1 MKNKS
6 TILISSLFIFC
17 AFIMNSCGRIGNSG
31 NEGTVLLPVK
41 DDPTVSF
48 RIWFKFGTQNDPKG
62 KEGLAELTA
71 SLLVSGS
78 TKVNSYEEILDKL
91 YPMASGYD
99 AKVDKEMTVISGRTH
114 KDNLKDYTTLFTD
127 AIMKPAF
134 KEEDFS
140 RIKEEMLN
148 YLEKELSYANDE
160 ELGKAA
166 LYNFVFEGT
175 PYGHVT
181 DGTIESLKSITLDDV
196 KQFYKKYFT
205 KDNLVI
211 GLGGGYDD
219 EFLWSFESELNK
231 LPAGKAE
238 EVTKPKYDK
247 INGLNFLLVDKEC
260 DATAISFGFPVDFTR
275 SDEDFYA
282 MALFASWFGEHRN
295 SSSHL
300 YQLIRET
307 RGMNYGDYAYVEAF
321 LDGSQLQMPMPNNA
335 RRQQIFEVWLRP
347 VPNSQRHFALR
358 AALRE
363 LKLVVDNGLTKEAFE
378 TTKKFLYKYALNF
391 APTTSVRLGYQ
402 IDSRFYGVE
411 DNGNYI
417 EYFRNKINSLTLEQV
432 NKALKK
438 HIQYNNIKF
447 GIVTQDA
454 VKFKEELV
462 NNTPSPIVY
471 PTPKPQS
478 VMDEDKIIEV
488 FPLKILPENVK
499 IVKVTDLFLK

>member
-1 MKNKS
+1 MKNKL
-6 TILISSLFIFC
+6 TILLGSLFIFC
-17 AFIMNSCGRIGNSG
+17 AFIMNSCGRISNSG
-31 NEGTVLLPVK
+31 DGRTVLLPVN

-48 RIWFKFGTQNDPKG
+48 RIWFKFGSQNDPKG
-62 KEGLAELTA
+62 KEGLAKLTA
-71 SLLVSGS
+71 SILVSGS
-78 TKVNSYEEILDKL
+78 TQVNSYEALLDKL

-99 AKVDKEMTVISGRTH
+99 AKVDKEMTVIIGRTH

-127 AIMKPAF
+127 AILKPAF
-134 KEEDFS
+134 KEEDFT

-166 LYNFVFEGT
+166 LYNYIFEGT
-175 PYGHVT
+175 PYGHLME
-181 DGTIESLKSITLDDV
+181 GTIESLKSITLDDV
-196 KQFYKKYFT
+196 KQFYKKYYT
-205 KDNLVI
+205 KDNFVI

-219 EFLWSFESELNK
+219 EFLWSLETELNK
-231 LPAGKAE
+231 LPAGKTD
-238 EVTKPKYDK
+238 EVAKPKYEK
-247 INGLNFLLVDKEC
+247 ISGLNFLLVDKEC
-260 DATAISFGFPVDFTR
+260 DATAISFGFPIDFTR

-282 MALFASWFGEHRN
+282 MSLFASWFGEHRN

-300 YQLIRET
+300 YQVIREI
-307 RGMNYGDYAYVEAF
+307 RGMNYGDYAYIEVF
-321 LDGSQLQMPMPNNA
+321 LNGSQFQMPMPNNA

-363 LKLVVDNGLTKEAFE
+363 LKMVVDNGMTKEAFE
-378 TTKKFLYKYALNF
+378 TTKNFLYKYALNF
-391 APTTSVRLGYQ
+391 APTTSIRLGYQ

-417 EYFRNKINSLTLEQV
+417 DYFRNKINNLTLEQV
-432 NKALKK
+432 NKTLKK
-438 HIQYNNIKF
+438 YIQYDNIKF

-478 VMDEDKIIEV
+478 VMDEDKIIGV
-488 FPLKILPENVK
+488 FPLKISADKVK
-499 IVKVTDLFLK
+499 IIKVADLFLK

>member
-1 MKNKS
+1 MKKIKL
-6 TILISSLFIFC
+6 ILISSLFIIC
-17 AFIMNSCGRIGNSG
+17 ALIMNSCGRISNTGDN
-31 NEGTVLLPVK
+31 TVLLPVK

-48 RIWFKFGTQNDPKG
+48 RIWFKAGSQNDPKG
-62 KEGLAELTA
+62 KEGLAQLTA
-71 SLLVSGS
+71 SMLVSAG
-78 TKVNSYEEILDKL
+78 TQTNSYEDILDKL

-114 KDNLKDYTTLFTD
+114 KDNLKDYTTLFTE
-127 AIMKPAF
+127 AILKPAF
-134 KEEDFS
+134 KEEDFN
-140 RIKEEMLN
+140 RIKEEILN
-148 YLEKELSYANDE
+148 YIEKELSYSSDE

-175 PYGHVT
+175 PYGHIT
-181 DGTIESLKSITLDDV
+181 DGTVESVKSITLDDV
-196 KQFYKKYFT
+196 KQFYKKYYT

-219 EFLWSFESELNK
+219 EFLTSFETELNK
-231 LPAGKAE
+231 LGAGKVEDVA
-238 EVTKPKYDK
+238 KPKCEK

-260 DATAISFGFPVDFTR
+260 DATAISFGFPVEFTR
-275 SDEDFYA
+275 GDEDFYA

-300 YQLIRET
+300 YQVIRET

-321 LDGSQLQMPMPNNA
+321 LNGSELQMPMPNNA

-347 VPNSQRHFALR
+347 VPNVQRHFVLR

-363 LKLVVDNGLTKEAFE
+363 LKMVVDKGMTKEAFE

-391 APTTSVRLGYQ
+391 APTTSIRLGYQ

-417 EYFRNKINSLTLEQV
+417 DYFRNKINNLTLEQV
-432 NKALKK
+432 NKAIKK
-438 HIQYNNIKF
+438 YLQYDNIKF
-447 GIVTQDA
+447 GIVTRD
-454 VKFKEELV
+454 VEKFKEELV

-488 FPLKILPENVK
+488 YPLKVTPDKVK

>member
-1 MKNKS
+1 MKTK
-6 TILISSLFIFC
+6 TIISGIFLIICALF
-17 AFIMNSCGRIGNSG
+17 MNSCGRLNNSG
-31 NEGTVLLPVK
+31 DNKVLMPVK

-48 RIWFKFGTQNDPKG
+48 RIWFKVGSQNDPKG
-62 KEGLAELTA
+62 KEGIAELTA
-71 SLLVSGS
+71 NMLVSAS
-78 TKVNSYEEILDKL
+78 TQTHSYENLLDLL

-114 KDNLKDYTTLFTD
+114 KDNLKEYTELLTD
-127 AIMKPAF
+127 AILKPAF
-134 KEEDFS
+134 KEEDFT

-148 YLEKELSYANDE
+148 YIEKELSYASDE

-175 PYGHVT
+175 PYGHID
-181 DGTIESLKSITLDDV
+181 DGTVESLKSITFDDV
-196 KQFYKKYFT
+196 KQFYKKYYT
-205 KDNLVI
+205 KDNFVI

-219 EFLWSFESELNK
+219 EFLSTFEAELNK
-231 LPAGKAE
+231 LPAGKVEDA
-238 EVTKPKYDK
+238 VKPKYEK
-247 INGLNFLLVDKEC
+247 IDGLNFLLVDKEC
-260 DATAISFGFPVDFTR
+260 DATAISFGFPVEFTR
-275 SDEDFYA
+275 GDDDFYA

-300 YQLIRET
+300 YQVIREI
-307 RGMNYGDYAYVEAF
+307 RGLNYGDYAYVEAF
-321 LDGSQLQMPMPNNA
+321 LNGSQMQMPMPNNA

-347 VPNSQRHFALR
+347 VPNVQRHFVLR

-363 LKLVVDNGLTKEAFE
+363 LKLVVDNGITKEAFE
-378 TTKKFLYKYALNF
+378 TTKKFLYKYSLNF
-391 APTTSVRLGYQ
+391 APTTSIRLGYQ

-417 EYFRNKINSLTLEQV
+417 DYFRNKINGLTLEQV
-432 NKALKK
+432 NKAIKK
-438 HIQYNNIKF
+438 YLQYNNIKF

-454 VKFKEELV
+454 SKFKDELV

-478 VMDEDKIIEV
+478 VMDEDKIIEA
-488 FPLKILPENVK
+488 FPLKVSPDKVR

>member
-1 MKNKS
+1 
-6 TILISSLFIFC
+6 
-17 AFIMNSCGRIGNSG
+17 MNSCGRISDAGDN
-31 NEGTVLLPVK
+31 TVLLPVK

-48 RIWFKFGTQNDPKG
+48 RIWFKVGSQNDPKG

-71 SLLVSGS
+71 GMLVSAG
-78 TKVNSYEEILDKL
+78 TQTNSYEDILDKF

-99 AKVDKEMTVISGRTH
+99 AKVDKEMTVIAGRTH
-114 KDNLKDYTTLFTD
+114 KDNLKDYTVLFTE
-127 AIMKPAF
+127 AILKPAF
-134 KEEDFS
+134 KEEDFT

-148 YLEKELSYANDE
+148 YIEKELSYSNDE

-166 LYNFVFEGT
+166 LYNFIFEGT
-175 PYGHVT
+175 PYGHIT
-181 DGTIESLKSITLDDV
+181 EGAIDGLKSITLDDV
-196 KQFYKKYFT
+196 KQFYKKYYS

-219 EFLWSFESELNK
+219 EFLYSLETELNK
-231 LPAGKAE
+231 LPAGKVE
-238 EVTKPKYDK
+238 EVPKPKYEK
-247 INGLNFLLVDKEC
+247 IDGLNFLLVEKEC
-260 DATAISFGFPVDFTR
+260 DATAISFGFPVEFTR
-275 SDEDFYA
+275 ADEDFYA

-300 YQLIRET
+300 YQVIRET

-321 LDGSQLQMPMPNNA
+321 LNGSELQMPMPNNA

-347 VPNSQRHFALR
+347 VQNVQRHFALR
-358 AALRE
+358 AAMRE
-363 LKLVVDNGLTKEAFE
+363 LKMVVEKGMTNDAFE
-378 TTKKFLYKYALNF
+378 TTKKFLYKYALNY
-391 APTTSVRLGYQ
+391 APTTSIRLGYR

-411 DNGNYI
+411 DNGNYVD
-417 EYFRNKINSLTLEQV
+417 YFRNKINSLTLEQV
-432 NKALKK
+432 NKAIKRF
-438 HIQYNNIKF
+438 IQYENIKF

-454 VKFKEELV
+454 ERFKDELV

-488 FPLKILPENVK
+488 FPLKVSPDKVK
-499 IVKVTDLFLK
+499 IVKVVDLFSK